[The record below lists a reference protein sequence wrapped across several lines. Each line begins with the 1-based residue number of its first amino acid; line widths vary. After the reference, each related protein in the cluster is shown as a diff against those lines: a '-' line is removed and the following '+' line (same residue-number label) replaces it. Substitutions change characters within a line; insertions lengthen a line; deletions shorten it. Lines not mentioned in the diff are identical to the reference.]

1 MENQRLNAE
10 NMYQD
15 LLKRFN
21 EIRKLNIRLLEE
33 KRDLLLRV
41 QEESRSEANGLFR
54 PNSLSLMNEHCKDE
68 GGNGGPNSEN
78 SVQLVSFLFQF

>member
-1 MENQRLNAE
+1 MENQRLNTE

-33 KRDLLLRV
+33 KRELLLRV
-41 QEESRSEANGLFR
+41 QEESRSESEANGLIR
-54 PNSLSLMNEHCKDE
+54 PNSLLLNEHSSNEVD
-68 GGNGGPNSEN
+68 NGCPNSDN
-78 SVQLVSFLFQF
+78 SMELVSSF